1 MANPNVMDPM
11 LEAYLFD
18 TEGQVDNLE
27 QAVLSTEDGAGYT
40 EEIINNIFR
49 YMHTIKGS
57 SAMMM
62 FNNISTVA
70 HSTEDLFFFI
80 RENKATNYD
89 SAALSDIVLEAID
102 FIKLELEKI
111 KNGDPADG
119 DETQIITTNKAYLEN
134 LKENADGVV
143 VEAPKKAETSKPKP
157 IYVSSSTVVE
167 SGGTP
172 IYKAKVF
179 FEEDAKMENIRAFV
193 LVNNLKDVTGDIK
206 TVPKDVLD
214 ADNGADLIARD
225 GFLVYFKADIPKEE
239 AEKII
244 SKTPVVEKFELTVV
258 EDPKEYDN
266 LYGEEQVA
274 NEVKQQAPIVPEKV
288 KLEDAK
294 GHEATSAQSM
304 ISINVSKLDSL
315 MDLVGELV
323 IAEAMVTQ
331 NPDIQDL
338 ELENF
343 SKAARQLQKIAK
355 SIQDNVLGM
364 RLVPLKATFM
374 KMNRAVRDMNRK
386 LDKKVHLRMIGENT
400 EVDKNIIEHIGD
412 PIMHLVR
419 NALDHGI
426 ETNEERISAGK
437 SEQGIVTLEAKN
449 VGNEVHIIVSDDGKG
464 LDKTKLLKKAQ
475 DNDLLKKPPE
485 EMTDQEIYNL
495 IMLPGFSTKKQV
507 SEFSG
512 RGVGMDVVCK
522 NIEAIGGT
530 LDINSELGHGSSM
543 RMKIPLTLAI
553 IAGMSIKISDQHYTI
568 PISGIKELIKPD
580 SVKIFKNANNSEML
594 MVRGECYPIL
604 RLHEFFDV
612 ETDITDFNDGM
623 FIMVETNTQTIC
635 LFCDELIG
643 KHQIVV
649 KSLPEYF
656 KDLSNSLKGISGCTL
671 LGNGSI
677 SLIID
682 VNSLAT

>member
-119 DETQIITTNKAYLEN
+119 DETQIITTNKAYLEK